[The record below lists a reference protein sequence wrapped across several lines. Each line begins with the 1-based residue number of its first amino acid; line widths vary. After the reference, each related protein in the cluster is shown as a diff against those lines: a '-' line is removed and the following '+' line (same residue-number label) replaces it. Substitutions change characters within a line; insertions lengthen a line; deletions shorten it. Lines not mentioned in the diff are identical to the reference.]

1 MAAADKAAIASGI
14 ASTAL
19 MEAAGAAVARSIQA
33 RFRRQHTL
41 VLCGP
46 GNNGGDGYVAARHLA
61 AAGWPA
67 TVAEFSPPRAGSDA
81 EHMATLW
88 TGPTEAAEPAAL
100 ARATLFVD
108 ALFGA
113 GLARPL
119 DGRAADLVASL
130 VGRKIVAIDVPSG
143 VAGDTGEVL
152 GAAAAAALTVTFF
165 RRKPG
170 HLLYPGRALC
180 GQTVVA
186 DIGIGENALGA
197 IVPTAFRNG
206 PALWAGLFPA
216 PDVESNKYKRGQV
229 LVVGGAA
236 MTGAARLAARA
247 AARVGAGLVTL
258 ASPTQA
264 IPIYA
269 ADLAALVVRPMDDIG
284 DFSALLEDRRR
295 NCVLLGP
302 GNGAD
307 AACRARVEA
316 ALAAGKKC
324 VLDADALTVF
334 ADAPDALF
342 SRLAPDAV
350 LTPHDGEFK
359 RLFPDLVG
367 SRLARARAAAAR
379 ANAVVLLKG
388 ADTVVAHP
396 DGRASIC
403 DTAPPFLATA
413 GAGDVLAGLVAG
425 LVAQG
430 MPSFEAASAA
440 VYLHAACARTAGPGL
455 VADDLAAC
463 LPRVLAELGAQTHLG
478 TAKASDRFDFPQN
491 PTPFEDSLLCATA
504 RGPTCRTSGAK
515 RAAHREDEAWN
526 IRFSKLPNPFW
537 ATSTSP
543 AVRSR
548 ARSVPTMPATGA
560 RPKRSCPICP
570 SRIGT
575 RSSACC
581 APMWPIQLPA

>member
-1 MAAADKAAIASGI
+1 MATEIEALLTCAEMAAADKAAIASGV
-14 ASTAL
+14 AGTSL
-19 MEAAGAAVARSIQA
+19 MEAAGAAVARHVAA
-33 RFRRQHTL
+33 RFKRQHTL

-46 GNNGGDGYVAARHLA
+46 GNNGGDGYVVARHLA
-61 AAGWPA
+61 AAGWPVN
-67 TVAEFSPPRAGSDA
+67 VAELSPPRAGSDA

-113 GLARPL
+113 GLSRPL
-119 DGRAADLVASL
+119 DGRAAELVAAL

-143 VAGDTGEVL
+143 VAGDTGDVL
-152 GAAAAAALTVTFF
+152 GIAAAAALTVTFF

-180 GQTVVA
+180 GETVVA
-186 DIGIGENALGA
+186 DIGMPATVLDT
-197 IVPTAFRNG
+197 IVPTAFRNA
-206 PALWAGLFPA
+206 PSLWAEVFPVPSA
-216 PDVESNKYKRGQV
+216 DANKYTRGQV

-247 AARVGAGLVTL
+247 AARIGAGLVTL
-258 ASPTQA
+258 ASPTA
-264 IPIYA
+264 ALPIYA
-269 ADLAALVVRPMDDIG
+269 ADFAALIVRPMDG
-284 DFSALLEDRRR
+284 LGEFSALLADRRR

-316 ALAAGKKC
+316 SLAAGKKC

-334 ADAPDALF
+334 ADAPGALF
-342 SRLAPDAV
+342 ARLTPEVV

-367 SRLARARAAAAR
+367 NRLLRARAAAAR

-425 LVAQG
+425 LLAQG
-430 MPSFEAASAA
+430 MPSFEATSAA
-440 VYLHAACARTAGPGL
+440 VYLHAACALTAGPGL
-455 VADDLAAC
+455 IADDLAAC
-463 LPRVLAELGAQTHLG
+463 LPRVLAELAAKTHLG
-478 TAKASDRFDFPQN
+478 TAKPTDSFDFPS
-491 PTPFEDSLLCATA
+491 E
-504 RGPTCRTSGAK
+504 SG
-515 RAAHREDEAWN
+515 
-526 IRFSKLPNPFW
+526 
-537 ATSTSP
+537 
-543 AVRSR
+543 
-548 ARSVPTMPATGA
+548 
-560 RPKRSCPICP
+560 
-570 SRIGT
+570 
-575 RSSACC
+575 SA
-581 APMWPIQLPA
+581 

>member
-1 MAAADKAAIASGI
+1 MATQIEALLTCAEMAAADKAAIASGI
-14 ASTAL
+14 AGTAL
-19 MEAAGAAVARSIQA
+19 MEAAGVAVARSIQA
-33 RFRRQHTL
+33 RFRRQNTL

-61 AAGWPA
+61 AAGWPV

-197 IVPTAFRNG
+197 IVPTAFRNR
-206 PALWAGLFPA
+206 PALWAGLFPV
-216 PDVESNKYKRGQV
+216 PDAESNKYKRGQV

-269 ADLAALVVRPMDDIG
+269 ADFAALVVRPMDDIG
-284 DFSALLEDRRR
+284 DFSALLDDRRR

-316 ALAAGKKC
+316 ALAAGRKC

-342 SRLAPDAV
+342 SCLAPDAV

-478 TAKASDRFDFPQN
+478 TAKASDRFDFPA
-491 PTPFEDSLLCATA
+491 ESD
-504 RGPTCRTSGAK
+504 
-515 RAAHREDEAWN
+515 
-526 IRFSKLPNPFW
+526 
-537 ATSTSP
+537 
-543 AVRSR
+543 AV
-548 ARSVPTMPATGA
+548 
-560 RPKRSCPICP
+560 
-570 SRIGT
+570 
-575 RSSACC
+575 
-581 APMWPIQLPA
+581 

>member
-1 MAAADKAAIASGI
+1 MATEIEALLTCAEMAAADKAAIASGL
-14 ASTAL
+14 AGTAL
-19 MEAAGAAVARSIQA
+19 MEAAGAAVARHIQA
-33 RFRRQHTL
+33 RFKRQPTL

-46 GNNGGDGYVAARHLA
+46 GNNGGDGYVVARHLA
-61 AAGWPA
+61 AAGWPVK
-67 TVAEFSPPRAGSDA
+67 VAELSPPRAGSDA

-100 ARATLFVD
+100 ARASLFVD

-113 GLARPL
+113 GLTRPL
-119 DGRAADLVASL
+119 DGRAAALVASL

-143 VAGDTGEVL
+143 VSGDTGEVR
-152 GAAAAAALTVTFF
+152 GVAAPAALTVTFF

-170 HLLYPGRALC
+170 HLLHPGRSLC
-180 GQTVVA
+180 GETIVA
-186 DIGIGENALGA
+186 DIGLPATLLDA
-197 IVPTAFRNG
+197 IRPTAFRNR
-206 PALWAGLFPA
+206 PPLWAATFPVPA
-216 PDVESNKYKRGQV
+216 AESNKYTRGQV

-258 ASPTQA
+258 ASPTSA

-269 ADLAALVVRPMDDIG
+269 ADFAALIVRPMDDLA
-284 DFSALLEDRRR
+284 DFSALLGDRRR

-324 VLDADALTVF
+324 VLDADALSVF
-334 ADAPDALF
+334 AEAPAALF
-342 SRLAPDAV
+342 ARLTPDAV

-359 RLFPDLVG
+359 RLFPDLGG
-367 SRLARARAAAAR
+367 SRLARARAAALR

-396 DGRASIC
+396 DGRACIC

-425 LVAQG
+425 LLAQG
-430 MPSFEAASAA
+430 MPSFEAAAA
-440 VYLHAACARTAGPGL
+440 SVFLHAACARTAGPGL

-463 LPRVLAELGAQTHLG
+463 LPRVLAALAAQTHLD
-478 TAKASDRFDFPQN
+478 TAKTSGRCDFPA
-491 PTPFEDSLLCATA
+491 E
-504 RGPTCRTSGAK
+504 SG
-515 RAAHREDEAWN
+515 
-526 IRFSKLPNPFW
+526 
-537 ATSTSP
+537 
-543 AVRSR
+543 
-548 ARSVPTMPATGA
+548 
-560 RPKRSCPICP
+560 
-570 SRIGT
+570 GT
-575 RSSACC
+575 
-581 APMWPIQLPA
+581 

>member
-1 MAAADKAAIASGI
+1 LPVQYGIIAVMATEIEGAEIEALLTCAEMAAADRAAIASGI
-14 ASTAL
+14 AGTAL
-19 MEAAGAAVARSIQA
+19 MEAAGAAVARHIEA
-33 RFRRQHTL
+33 RFKRQHTL

-46 GNNGGDGYVAARHLA
+46 GNNGGDGYVVARHLA
-61 AAGWPA
+61 AAGWPVH
-67 TVAEFSPPRAGSDA
+67 VAELSPPRGGSDA

-88 TGPTEAAEPAAL
+88 TGPTEAAEPGAL
-100 ARATLFVD
+100 ARASLFVD

-113 GLARPL
+113 GLSRPL
-119 DGRAADLVASL
+119 DGRAAELVAAL
-130 VGRKIVAIDVPSG
+130 AGRKIVAIDVPSG

-152 GAAAAAALTVTFF
+152 GVAAPAALTVTFF

-180 GQTVVA
+180 GETIVA
-186 DIGIGENALGA
+186 DIGMSASILDEIA
-197 IVPTAFRNG
+197 PTAFRNS
-206 PALWAGLFPA
+206 PALWAGAFPVPA
-216 PDVESNKYKRGQV
+216 ADSNKYTRGQV
-229 LVVGGAA
+229 LVVGGGA

-258 ASPTQA
+258 ASPTHA

-269 ADLAALVVRPMDDIG
+269 ADFAALIVRPMDTSA
-284 DFSALLEDRRR
+284 DFLGLLADRRR
-295 NCVLLGP
+295 NCILLGP

-316 ALAAGKKC
+316 ALAADKRC

-334 ADAPDALF
+334 AEAPAALF
-342 SRLAPDAV
+342 ARLAQDAV

-359 RLFPDLVG
+359 RLFPDLAG
-367 SRLARARAAAAR
+367 SRLARARAAAKR

-396 DGRASIC
+396 DERASIC

-425 LVAQG
+425 LMSQG

-440 VYLHAACARTAGPGL
+440 VFLHAACARTAGLGL

-463 LPRVLAELGAQTHLG
+463 LPRVLDELAAHTHLG
-478 TAKASDRFDFPQN
+478 TAKPSASFDFP
-491 PTPFEDSLLCATA
+491 TESD
-504 RGPTCRTSGAK
+504 G
-515 RAAHREDEAWN
+515 
-526 IRFSKLPNPFW
+526 
-537 ATSTSP
+537 
-543 AVRSR
+543 V
-548 ARSVPTMPATGA
+548 
-560 RPKRSCPICP
+560 
-570 SRIGT
+570 
-575 RSSACC
+575 
-581 APMWPIQLPA
+581 

>member
-1 MAAADKAAIASGI
+1 
-14 ASTAL
+14 
-19 MEAAGAAVARSIQA
+19 
-33 RFRRQHTL
+33 
-41 VLCGP
+41 
-46 GNNGGDGYVAARHLA
+46 
-61 AAGWPA
+61 
-67 TVAEFSPPRAGSDA
+67 
-81 EHMATLW
+81 
-88 TGPTEAAEPAAL
+88 
-100 ARATLFVD
+100 
-108 ALFGA
+108 
-113 GLARPL
+113 
-119 DGRAADLVASL
+119 
-130 VGRKIVAIDVPSG
+130 
-143 VAGDTGEVL
+143 
-152 GAAAAAALTVTFF
+152 
-165 RRKPG
+165 
-170 HLLYPGRALC
+170 
-180 GQTVVA
+180 
-186 DIGIGENALGA
+186 
-197 IVPTAFRNG
+197 
-206 PALWAGLFPA
+206 
-216 PDVESNKYKRGQV
+216 
-229 LVVGGAA
+229 

-478 TAKASDRFDFPQN
+478 TAKASDRFDFPA
-491 PTPFEDSLLCATA
+491 ESD
-504 RGPTCRTSGAK
+504 
-515 RAAHREDEAWN
+515 
-526 IRFSKLPNPFW
+526 
-537 ATSTSP
+537 
-543 AVRSR
+543 AV
-548 ARSVPTMPATGA
+548 
-560 RPKRSCPICP
+560 
-570 SRIGT
+570 
-575 RSSACC
+575 
-581 APMWPIQLPA
+581 